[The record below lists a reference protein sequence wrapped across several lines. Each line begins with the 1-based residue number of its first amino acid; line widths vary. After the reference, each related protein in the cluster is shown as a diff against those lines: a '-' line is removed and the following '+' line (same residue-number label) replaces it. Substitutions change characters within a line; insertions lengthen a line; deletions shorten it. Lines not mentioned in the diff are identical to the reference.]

1 MSKPPIYMTIDKS
14 DIQKIKRTLKGIK
27 EAIPKVTQLAVNRT
41 LSGVRTDT
49 TNEVAKVV
57 ALKKKTIRAT
67 ITVKKLGR
75 NNATAYVRCRGSRVP
90 LMAFGARELKS
101 GKGVSVKVLKEEG
114 RKIVKHAFIAKMSSG
129 HEGVFWRKYEGP
141 RKKWNKKFPYSKIP
155 KQYRLPIVELFSF
168 AIPDVMGNEPTM
180 AEIMRLAGIRLK
192 KEVDRALNYELSKLK
207 SSTLI
212 LTEPAL
218 LMKTEPLGL

>member
-1 MSKPPIYMTIDKS
+1 MSKPPIYMTIEKS
-14 DIQKIKRTLKGIK
+14 DIQEIKRTLKGIQD
-27 EAIPKVTQLAVNRT
+27 AVPKVTQMAVNKT

-75 NNATAYVRCRGSRVP
+75 NNAAAYVRCTGKRVP

-101 GKGVSVKVLKEEG
+101 GKGVSVKVLKAEG
-114 RKIVKHAFIAKMSSG
+114 RKIVKHAFIAKMPNPKNPSNR
-129 HEGVFWRKYEGP
+129 HEGVFWRKYDGP
-141 RKKWNKKFPYSKIP
+141 RKPWNKKFPYSKMP
-155 KQYRLPIVELFSF
+155 KQYRLPIMELFSF

-180 AEIMRLAGIRLK
+180 AEIERLAGIRLK

-207 SSTLI
+207 
-212 LTEPAL
+212 
-218 LMKTEPLGL
+218 